1 MGKKGKI
8 VGLILSLCLAWGAS
22 RALAQGTGTLVI
34 TCVDSA
40 GQPLKDVNLTVMS
53 LQVQK
58 VLEAKSDKEGKAVF
72 KKLDPGVYR
81 VIGRRKGYD
90 PIAREPLTV
99 VAEKETAVTLPFQTG
114 EVTKKLYFEDPAL
127 IQQANQLLQEGFQA
141 LQQQRFSEAAEKLEQ
156 LLRIAPGN
164 AEARF
169 FYGVALAQQRKWDE
183 GEKQMRL
190 AIEMNPNEP
199 RYREVVE
206 RLPEFRKHDELH
218 EAGQRAMQNRD
229 FKTAIAKFTELLAL
243 QPENTDVRYNLALAY
258 ANDGQYDK
266 AIEII
271 DEAIRRRPQEAEY
284 QRLKSQILEHK
295 EYATIQKANEIL
307 AEGDQLLRDGKYQ
320 EALQKYETARQMIAR
335 EEPSIW
341 FAMGRCYVGLQQPD
355 KAIAAYHKAIE
366 LNPRKP
372 EYHQALALLY
382 LNEGRLAEA
391 LRAYTEAYAQ
401 LGEPVD
407 ERLFELGQL
416 LIQENKLDM
425 AAQVFERV
433 LELNPNHAESY
444 YELGV
449 YNFYNADKGR
459 ARTLLTKYIEIGK
472 DPKHLEDAKN
482 ILTVMGRQTRPRR
495 R

>member
-1 MGKKGKI
+1 MGKTRTIAGF
-8 VGLILSLCLAWGAS
+8 VLSLCLAWGAS
-22 RALAQGTGTLVI
+22 RALAQGAGTLVI

-40 GQPLKDVNLTVMS
+40 GQPLKDVTLTVMS

-58 VLEAKSDKEGKAVF
+58 VLEAKSDKEGRAVF
-72 KKLDPGVYR
+72 KKLDSGVYR

-99 VAEKETAVTLPFQTG
+99 VAEKETAVTLHFQTG
-114 EVTKKLYFEDPAL
+114 EMTKKLYFEDPAL
-127 IQQANQLLQEGFQA
+127 IQQANQFLQEGFQA
-141 LQQQRFSEAAEKLEQ
+141 LQQQRFSEAAEKLER
-156 LLRIAPGN
+156 LLQIAPGN
-164 AEARF
+164 TEARF

-183 GEKQMRL
+183 GEKQIRL
-190 AIEMNPNEP
+190 AVEMNPNES
-199 RYREVVE
+199 RYREVME
-206 RLPEFRKHDELH
+206 RLPEFRKRDELH
-218 EAGQRAMQNRD
+218 EAGQQAMQNRD
-229 FKTAIAKFTELLAL
+229 FKTAIAKFSELLAL

-271 DEAIRRRPQEAEY
+271 DEAIRQRPQEAEY

-341 FAMGRCYVGLQQPD
+341 FAMGRCYVGLQQMD
-355 KAIAAYHKAIE
+355 KAIAAYRKAIE

-382 LNEGRLAEA
+382 LNEGRLADA
-391 LRAYTEAYAQ
+391 IHAYTEAYTQ

-407 ERLFELGQL
+407 ERLFELGQR

-459 ARTLLTKYIEIGK
+459 ARALLTKYVELGK

-482 ILTVMGRQTRPRR
+482 ILAVMERQARPRR

>member
-1 MGKKGKI
+1 MGKRSVI
-8 VGLILSLCLAWGAS
+8 LGLVVSLGMVLAAS
-22 RALAQGTGTLVI
+22 AARAQATATLVI
-34 TCVDSA
+34 TCVDAA
-40 GQPLKDVNLTVMS
+40 GQPLKDVNLTLMS

-72 KKLDPGVYR
+72 KKLDQGAYR
-81 VIGRRKGYD
+81 VIGRRKGYE
-90 PIAREPLTV
+90 PTYREPITV
-99 VAEKETAVTLPFQTG
+99 VPERETAVTLQFQAG
-114 EVTKKLYFEDPAL
+114 EVTKRLYFEDPAL
-127 IQQANQLLQEGFQA
+127 IQQAHQFLQDGLQA
-141 LQQQRFSEAAEKLEQ
+141 LQQQRFAEAEEKLAQ
-156 LLRIAPGN
+156 FLKIAAFN
-164 AEARF
+164 AEGRF
-169 FYGVALAQQRKWDE
+169 WYGVALAQQRKWDQ
-183 GEKQMRL
+183 GEKEIRMAVEL
-190 AIEMNPNEP
+190 NPNEP
-199 RYREVVE
+199 RYREVLD
-206 RLPEFRKHDELH
+206 RLSAFRAQDELH

-229 FKTAIAKFTELLAL
+229 FKTAIAKFSELLAL

-271 DEAIRRRPQEAEY
+271 DEAIRRKPQEAEY

-295 EYATIQKANEIL
+295 EYATIQKANQIL
-307 AEGDQLLRDGKYQ
+307 AEGDQLLREGKYQ
-320 EALQKYETARQMIAR
+320 EALQKYETARGMISR

-341 FAMGRCYVGLQQPD
+341 FAMGRCYVGLQQTD
-355 KAIAAYHKAIE
+355 KAIAAYQKAIE

-382 LNEGRLAEA
+382 LNAGRLDEA
-391 LRAYTEAYAQ
+391 LRTYVEAYRQ

-407 ERLFELGQL
+407 ERLFELGQR

-425 AAQVFERV
+425 AARVFERV
-433 LELNPNHAESY
+433 IELNPNHAESY

-459 ARTLLTKYIEIGK
+459 ARTLLTKYVEIGK

-482 ILTVMGRQTRPRR
+482 ILAVMERQARPRR